1 MLEII
6 LILCAMGIGIV
17 WLFIKGADEEE
28 EI

>member
-6 LILCAMGIGIV
+6 LILCAMGIGII
-17 WLFIKGADEEE
+17 WSFIKGVDEEE

>member
-6 LILCAMGIGIV
+6 LILCAMGIGII
-17 WLFIKGADEEE
+17 WAFIKGVDEEE

>member
-1 MLEII
+1 MLEIVMI
-6 LILCAMGIGIV
+6 LSAMGIGFV